1 MPLPLRKA
9 LWSGRQLLWQRLC
22 ILRQRVHD
30 RLPDRY
36 VQASE
41 FKRMLGRR
49 LNLAAPTTF
58 NEKLHWLML
67 YYRIPEMTQCA
78 DKYEVRGHVVARVGD
93 WLLNDLCG
101 VWD

>member
-1 MPLPLRKA
+1 MMSLSQDGALKALVRLALPLPLRKA
-9 LWSGRQLLWQRLC
+9 LWSGRQLLWQWLC
-22 ILRQRVHD
+22 SLRQRVHD

-67 YYRIPEMTQCA
+67 YYR
-78 DKYEVRGHVVARVGD
+78 
-93 WLLNDLCG
+93 
-101 VWD
+101 